1 MREGAA
7 VVNVWMSERERRQA
21 GRSFTSLQRLVSKMT
36 ALELICVTEGLE
48 NSVRHETGL
57 M

>member
-21 GRSFTSLQRLVSKMT
+21 GRTFTSLQRLVSKMT
-36 ALELICVTEGLE
+36 ALELICVTEGL
-48 NSVRHETGL
+48 
-57 M
+57 